1 MRTQKVTVKSR
12 RRRRVAII
20 TVLGSLLV
28 AMALPLTGYVA
39 SEAGWLPAAHAQES
53 NKEAEEEAVN
63 PRAEYWRAV
72 RQGTEGYSA
81 VSGAEAGV
89 LIQNGG
95 ENWRSVRN
103 GPVSFLGGSFIIVV
117 LLVVFAKHIIKG
129 RDKLE
134 TRTGRTVTRWSAFER
149 LMHWYV
155 AISFIILAITGLSLI
170 FGRTILIPLLGK
182 EGFAAWAQLAK
193 PIHDYLALPF
203 AAGLFILLFMWIG
216 KNAPKSYDLQWL
228 KQLGG
233 AIGDGHP
240 PAGFFNAGEKVFYW
254 LVFFVGITM
263 TVSGFFLLF
272 PNLGTVRESMQFW
285 HIIHLCTGLLIIGV
299 ALGHMYIGSIGTEG
313 VLEGMVH
320 GEVDEGFA
328 KQHHS
333 LWYEEVKGE
342 AREAR
347 PSETAPASDVS
358 TPTPTPT

>member
-20 TVLGSLLV
+20 SVIGSLLL
-28 AMALPLTGYVA
+28 ATALPLTGYVA
-39 SEAGWLPAAHAQES
+39 SEAGWIATAWAQEE
-53 NKEAEEEAVN
+53 EAEDEAVN

-81 VSGAEAGV
+81 VPGAESGV

-95 ENWRSVRN
+95 ENWRSIRN
-103 GPVSFLGGSFIIVV
+103 GPISFLGGSFIIAV
-117 LLVVFAKHIIKG
+117 LIALLAKHIIKG
-129 RDKLE
+129 KDKLD
-134 TRTGRTVTRWSAFER
+134 TRTGRTVSRWSAFER
-149 LMHWYV
+149 VMHWYV
-155 AISFIILAITGLSLI
+155 AISFIVLAITGLSLI
-170 FGRTILIPLLGK
+170 FGRTVLIPLLGK

-193 PIHDYLALPF
+193 PIHDYLSLPF
-203 AAGLFILLFMWIG
+203 AAGLAVILLMWIG
-216 KNAPKSYDLQWL
+216 KNVPKAYDLDWL
-228 KQLGG
+228 KSMGG

-254 LVFFVGITM
+254 LLFFGGVAM

-272 PNLGTVRESMQFW
+272 PNLGTVREAMQFW
-285 HIIHLCTGLLIIGV
+285 HIVHLISGLFLIGV
-299 ALGHMYIGSIGTEG
+299 ALGHIYLGSIGTEG

-333 LWYEEVKGE
+333 LWYEEVKGS
-342 AREAR
+342 AAA
-347 PSETAPASDVS
+347 SESAPAGGAS
-358 TPTPTPT
+358 TATQT